1 MNKFFSIAIV
11 IFVLISCKEEAK
23 PLVDVSKINIEVTV
37 DRFEK
42 QFYNAN
48 LETLPAL
55 KNKYPYLFPAQNAD
69 SIWIQ
74 KINNSDEQTLFN
86 KSQQVF
92 NDFDEEKEQLADLF
106 KHVIYYHPSFIE
118 PKVIT
123 LITNLDYENKVM
135 YADSLLFVS
144 LDMYLGANDEV
155 YKEFPEYLSKNYKKE
170 QLIVDVAS
178 AISDRFL
185 IANRNRQFIDVLI
198 HEGKKMYLID
208 SYLPLVSESQ
218 KIGYSANEIEWI
230 ILNEAEIW
238 TYFVENNLL
247 YSTDSQLNARF
258 IENAPFSKFFIDIDK
273 ESPGRVGVWLGWQI
287 VKSYMNNNN
296 VTLQQLLQTNA
307 DEIFKKSK
315 YKPKK

>member
-1 MNKFFSIAIV
+1 MNKFFSIAI
-11 IFVLISCKEEAK
+11 IILVLVSCKNDTK
-23 PLVDVSKINIEVTV
+23 PTVDVSKINVEVSI

-48 LETLPAL
+48 LKTLPTL
-55 KNKYPYLFPAQNAD
+55 KSKYPYLFPTQNVD

-74 KINNSDEQTLFN
+74 KINNSEEQTLFK
-86 KSQQVF
+86 KSEQVF
-92 NDFDEEKEQLADLF
+92 NDFNQEKEQFEELF
-106 KHVIYYHPSFIE
+106 KHIIYYHPSFIE

-123 LITNLDYENKVM
+123 LITNLDYENKIT

-144 LDMYLGANDEV
+144 LDMYLGEKDEV
-155 YKEFPEYLSKNYKKE
+155 YNEFPEYLSKNYKKE

-185 IANRNRQFIDVLI
+185 ITNRNRQFIDI
-198 HEGKKMYLID
+198 MIQEGKKMYLID
-208 SYLPLVSESQ
+208 SYLPYISDAQ
-218 KIGYSANEIEWI
+218 KIGYSVNEIEWVN
-230 ILNEAEIW
+230 LNEAQIW
-238 TYFVENNLL
+238 SYFIQNKLL
-247 YSTDSQLNARF
+247 YSTDSQLNTRF
-258 IENAPFSKFFIDIDK
+258 IVNAPFSKFFIDIDK